1 MTERGTD
8 ISGVDPAGRRIQFL
22 VLADLGLM
30 ATVLLYWRSF
40 DNFLTSAG
48 FDFLY
53 EYGMRSRELGTLQAV
68 LALPDVS
75 RVNPDVPYA

>member
-1 MTERGTD
+1 
-8 ISGVDPAGRRIQFL
+8 
-22 VLADLGLM
+22 M